1 MVADFLYGVGYAL
14 RGFRLITRPG
24 IKRYVVIPFLINLL
38 LFGAGIW
45 YAGDQ
50 FQGFMNRLLPPWL
63 DWLSWLLVP
72 LFAIGLLVVAFYTF
86 TLVANL
92 IGAPFNGLLAER
104 LEEQL
109 AGESPGDQGDGVLA
123 MTGEAIKAI
132 AGEVRKLLYLVIWA
146 LPLLLL
152 FLVPGLN
159 VVAPLLW
166 LAFGTWMLSLEYA
179 DAPMGNHGLAFKQQ
193 RRILGGRKG
202 LALGFGAG
210 IMVMTLI
217 PVLNFLAMPVGV
229 AGATALWVGQLRPPA
244 QASRA

>member
-132 AGEVRKLLYLVIWA
+132 GGEVRKLLYLVIWA